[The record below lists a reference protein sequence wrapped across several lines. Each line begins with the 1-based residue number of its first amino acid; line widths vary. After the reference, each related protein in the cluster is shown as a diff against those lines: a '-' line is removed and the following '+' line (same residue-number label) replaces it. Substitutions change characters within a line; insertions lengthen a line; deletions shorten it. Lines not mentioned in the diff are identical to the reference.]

1 MSSYIMEIKKNDNII
16 NIVAKMKILT
26 KYYFVGNVKLF
37 KLTSK
42 KMGIDEY
49 KMLSLHCKKMMRKSK
64 RTVPCKPWCISH
76 KTPFLPFI
84 IFLSTILVT
93 HLNQLEKSDY
103 KYLLF

>member
-1 MSSYIMEIKKNDNII
+1 MEIKKNDNII

-49 KMLSLHCKKMMRKSK
+49 KMQSFHSKKQNKKMMRERE
-64 RTVPCKPWCISH
+64 RTVPVSSLRAFR
-76 KTPFLPFI
+76 T
-84 IFLSTILVT
+84 
-93 HLNQLEKSDY
+93 
-103 KYLLF
+103 